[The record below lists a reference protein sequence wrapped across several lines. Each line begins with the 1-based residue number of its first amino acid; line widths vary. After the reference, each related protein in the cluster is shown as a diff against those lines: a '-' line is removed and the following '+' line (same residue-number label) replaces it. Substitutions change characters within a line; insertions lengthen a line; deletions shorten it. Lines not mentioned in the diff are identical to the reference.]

1 MFFIKMVVVMSMI
14 VKDTTSSL
22 EISWK
27 ICDQKPNQIAPL
39 STEGDPIHCNCVIS
53 SLTKYPEPLNGLLSW
68 MISPSVETCSIWFFF
83 ITDSGEKCWCKS
95 GANSTPSNTVNCQR
109 PVRRVV
115 LFVGSKVKL
124 LGKVTPIMQTI

>member
-1 MFFIKMVVVMSMI
+1 MMVVMSMI

-22 EISWK
+22 QISWK

-39 STEGDPIHCNCVIS
+39 STESDPIHCNCVITS
-53 SLTKYPEPLNGLLSW
+53 QTKYSEPLNGVIDDITFCRNMLNL
-68 MISPSVETCSIWFFF
+68 VFF

-115 LFVGSKVKL
+115 LFVGSKVRL